1 MQCCAEMIKYVVIFL
16 LLWGAI
22 TLGLSTWR
30 YWTKSGA
37 ISAAKSMGLS
47 LLGAAASTAILA
59 AIVILF

>member
-1 MQCCAEMIKYVVIFL
+1 MAKYVLIFL

-30 YWTKSGA
+30 RWTKSGA

>member
-1 MQCCAEMIKYVVIFL
+1 MARYVIVFL

-37 ISAAKSMGLS
+37 ISAAKSAGLG
-47 LLGAAASTAILA
+47 LLGAAAATAILA